1 MHLWSGNLQQWR
13 QEYIVEKTS
22 LVSGARETGQPYA
35 EKNRIFPHSI
45 YKNKHK
51 TD

>member
-1 MHLWSGNLQQWR
+1 MENGLS
-13 QEYIVEKTS
+13 
-22 LVSGARETGQPYA
+22 VSGAGETGQPHA

-51 TD
+51 TDQNLRGWQP